1 MNNRPL
7 ELLANDF
14 ERMMKLQ
21 IKVLQHYAR
30 KSHRSLDELGL
41 RMHEA
46 PYYFPL
52 QIIADSDGESQE
64 FELFE
69 LTSRG
74 IENEIDSLAS
84 DINTSIWDHPEYLSA
99 FKEKFEFECEKMGVK
114 AM

>member
-52 QIIADSDGESQE
+52 QIIADSDGES
-64 FELFE
+64 
-69 LTSRG
+69 
-74 IENEIDSLAS
+74 
-84 DINTSIWDHPEYLSA
+84 
-99 FKEKFEFECEKMGVK
+99 
-114 AM
+114 